1 MVLIEKSQNFEM
13 KRLRDSLNRHNR
25 RLLSRGIDIFCPL
38 DKCHLTPLQKAYR
51 IANINVLPLKSG
63 PAIG

>member
-1 MVLIEKSQNFEM
+1 MIAAYCP
-13 KRLRDSLNRHNR
+13 
-25 RLLSRGIDIFCPL
+25 RGLTFFVHL
-38 DKCHLTPLQKAYR
+38 MNANLTPLQKAYR